1 MLTILQSVPRSIEEF
16 NSEYGD
22 LIVSFGITVVSFV
35 VTFLLLYL
43 VGKPLAVRLTHYEA
57 EAPPSRSAG
66 LPMLN
71 RKHNRVEWG
80 GSRQHPTVTHAQ
92 SQP

>member
-1 MLTILQSVPRSIEEF
+1 MRDRLCILSVHGT
-16 NSEYGD
+16 GD
-22 LIVSFGITVVSFV
+22 SSAVDAERLAAANPAFV
-35 VTFLLLYL
+35 VETAHG
-43 VGKPLAVRLTHYEA
+43 VGEAVDRLTHYEA

-71 RKHNRVEWG
+71 RKHNRVGWG